1 MDLSQLALPGGLTIA
16 GIGAVATTGM
26 VLGHRRRSSEQT
38 ATTEERD
45 QLALQRRQ
53 SWQRRLAVTSLAV
66 GCLMM
71 FVLAGIAAWLSFGAQ
86 REYAHAHN
94 GGDWDAATLFA
105 MLLDAGAL
113 SLSLIRFFEALSLR
127 SSGITRL
134 LLFAFVAASAQMNL
148 LHAPEAGF
156 SGAFLAV
163 VPPLEYAVLLEMLL
177 FKIEQVIMGR
187 QKRRRGDEERGYS
200 LLLWLPWPIG
210 SPVRMWK
217 AWRKELLATVD
228 NVRVTGSRHVLVPST
243 GDEPAPVPAS
253 GPPVAADLPDP
264 PAVPARQS
272 GGTADVLAARDAGTR
287 RPAAGEGSAAVPVTQ
302 QPALPGPLKPPAPPA
317 ERPAPAAQR
326 PEPVTAAV
334 PAAAAPAAPPPVHPQ
349 SGARAEEEESQTA
362 GGDIRDEE
370 PDARD
375 EKAAPPDGR
384 SGRGGSHPEP
394 GDDGEADDEGDGYE
408 DEIQAEHGRPA
419 PGAGD
424 GDVRERQR
432 AQIDLSALPKDEKP
446 RQLAERIYLAHQL
459 AGLALDKADLGR
471 WARYKNPRS
480 GHNEYLRLEKQYGP
494 IIEKEGAGYLDLDW
508 SVQPADTAQAA

>member
-26 VLGHRRRSSEQT
+26 VLGHRRRRSEQT

-53 SWQRRLAVTSLAV
+53 SWQRRLAVASLAV

-243 GDEPAPVPAS
+243 GDEPAPLPAS
-253 GPPVAADLPDP
+253 GAPAAADLPDP
-264 PAVPARQS
+264 PAVPAGQS
-272 GGTADVLAARDAGTR
+272 GGTADGLAARGAGAR
-287 RPAAGEGSAAVPVTQ
+287 RPAAGEGAAAVPVTQ
-302 QPALPGPLKPPAPPA
+302 QPALPGPLKSPAPV
-317 ERPAPAAQR
+317 AQQ

-334 PAAAAPAAPPPVHPQ
+334 PAAAAPGAPPPVHPQ

-362 GGDIRDEE
+362 GGDIRDE
-370 PDARD
+370 
-375 EKAAPPDGR
+375 KAAPPDGR
-384 SGRGGSHPEP
+384 SGRGGSEPDP
-394 GDDGEADDEGDGYE
+394 GDDGEADDYE
-408 DEIQAEHGRPA
+408 DEIEAEHGRPA

-432 AQIDLSALPKDEKP
+432 AQIDLTALPKDEKP

-508 SVQPADTAQAA
+508 SVQPADAAQAA